1 MHATICDC
9 LADTVQN
16 AIEAGATRIE
26 VRLEENAEA
35 VKVVIRDNGKGMD
48 DATLARVW
56 DPFFTE
62 PGKHARRRVGL
73 GLPLLR
79 QMVEAADGAFSLE
92 SKPGAG
98 TTLAFSFAAK
108 HLDTPPLGDLPGT
121 LLTLMGYDG
130 GFDLVFRRVRGD
142 RSYEVRRVELQEALG
157 DLAESGNLALARAYL
172 RDQESDL

>member
-9 LADTVQN
+9 LADAVQN

-26 VRLEENAEA
+26 AVLEEDDEA
-35 VKVVIRDNGKGMD
+35 VRITVRDDGKGMD
-48 DATLARVW
+48 GATLARVW

-79 QMVEAADGAFSLE
+79 QMAEATGGEVSID

-98 TTLAFSFAAK
+98 TTLACRFAAK
-108 HLDTPPLGDLPGT
+108 HLDTPPLGDVPGT
-121 LLTLMGYDG
+121 LLALMGYG
-130 GFDLVFRRVRGD
+130 GSFDLVFRRVRGD

>member
-26 VRLEENAEA
+26 VRLEEDAEA
-35 VKVVIRDNGKGMD
+35 VKLLIRDNGKGMD

-79 QMVEAADGAFSLE
+79 QMVEAAQQVSAEL
-92 SKPGAG
+92 
-98 TTLAFSFAAK
+98 
-108 HLDTPPLGDLPGT
+108 
-121 LLTLMGYDG
+121 
-130 GFDLVFRRVRGD
+130 
-142 RSYEVRRVELQEALG
+142 LQE
-157 DLAESGNLALARAYL
+157 LAGKYLLPQKAYHF
-172 RDQESDL
+172 SVKP